1 VHLCTHLLRA
11 NTDEKQKHCVADS
24 AHGRWVSQVR
34 GQVERF
40 SPKPADFPKQSG
52 GAHRERDRSLGVR
65 GGGRRRHGRSAYMQR
80 GRDHR
85 RSHFASDS
93 DSSLAD
99 EEFTGGMR
107 GGVGFVGGGGG
118 YTGGSGSFLAG
129 LVPYPLVG
137 RSGAENDQE
146 AQGGAA
152 AAAGGGGLAA
162 AGGGGAHGKG
172 SSEITPVS
180 VDPTISFADVGG
192 LGGYVKALKEMVF
205 LPLVY
210 PELFTQF
217 AVSPPRGVLLYGPPG
232 TGKTL
237 IARALAASAARSGTK
252 VCMTDT

>member
-1 VHLCTHLLRA
+1 V
-11 NTDEKQKHCVADS
+11 V
-24 AHGRWVSQVR
+24 
-34 GQVERF
+34 
-40 SPKPADFPKQSG
+40 
-52 GAHRERDRSLGVR
+52 
-65 GGGRRRHGRSAYMQR
+65 
-80 GRDHR
+80 
-85 RSHFASDS
+85 
-93 DSSLAD
+93 
-99 EEFTGGMR
+99 
-107 GGVGFVGGGGG
+107 GVGV
-118 YTGGSGSFLAG
+118 A
-129 LVPYPLVG
+129 V
-137 RSGAENDQE
+137 
-146 AQGGAA
+146 AA
-152 AAAGGGGLAA
+152 GGLAA

-252 VCMTDT
+252 VCTTATRCPSAAKPHPHQPKQTGCTQ